1 MGGVDYIFLSSGYL
15 MSLQGLALSS
25 LLIEFRA
32 RTCKGCIV
40 WSWTLGYDLAF
51 MTCILILLPQ
61 FPKVRKEGIMDT
73 SNSLGSDEDTR
84 YFFQ

>member
-1 MGGVDYIFLSSGYL
+1 MD
-15 MSLQGLALSS
+15 
-25 LLIEFRA
+25 
-32 RTCKGCIV
+32 
-40 WSWTLGYDLAF
+40 YDLAF